1 MKNIL
6 TGSLLAGMLMFA
18 ACFKEPDIR
27 FGFDTDFTKNSK
39 GLTIMYVNKNVSVIK
54 LSGGTMISEGEL
66 VVELI
71 DPAGITAFIGHY
83 TSPGH
88 VVVNEWFNAT
98 AGNWKLKY
106 NSINGTGSLKMHLF
120 MID

>member
-6 TGSLLAGMLMFA
+6 TGSLLAGMLMFT

-27 FGFDTDFTKNSK
+27 FGFDTDFSKNSK
-39 GLTIMYVNKNVSVIK
+39 GLTIMHVNKNVSVIK
-54 LSGGTMISEGEL
+54 LSGGTVISEGEL
-66 VVELI
+66 IVELI
-71 DPAGITAFIGHY
+71 DPAGTTAFIGHY
-83 TSPGH
+83 TSSGY
-88 VVVNEWFNAT
+88 VVVNEWFNAI

-106 NSINGTGSLKMHLF
+106 TSINGTGSLKMHLF